1 MIEKL
6 LYDPNCWDCYK
17 QSIEIASKE
26 EIVMKINEIIDYLN
40 DTSKTTKRTYMSTK
54 TGAIIDD

>member
-1 MIEKL
+1 MIENL
-6 LYDPNCWDCYK
+6 LYDPNCWDCYE

-26 EIVMKINEIIDYLN
+26 EIVIKINEIIDYLN

-54 TGAIIDD
+54 RGR